1 MPPPSFFLLP
11 LWWHRRGRTDAAS
24 VGASAGASLLLLPPL
39 GGSCGRG
46 RADAAPVGPCGG
58 GGADRAT
65 ATTSSSAWFVGR
77 PSNCCE
83 AGPSGSRE
91 RERQF
96 RDDYNDDFGKA
107 RRLRWRRPLSGLVV
121 PARSVLA
128 ATQMPGEAAG
138 WFRDTADAVENF
150 FWALEH
156 ILSLSGDQLY
166 RMDYMKLMQE
176 DIGTIRLFFDANM
189 ALCEEEALDVLQEG
203 H

>member
-1 MPPPSFFLLP
+1 MLSLPLSCPLAPLGGVPDLLLGSSDPMTSVSPLHSSSLPPRPPPSLSPFPPLP
-11 LWWHRRGRTDAAS
+11 FALHSSLCQIRLMDCVVCYKDGVGALGLWGGQATAARPGRRG
-24 VGASAGASLLLLPPL
+24 VGRES
-39 GGSCGRG
+39 GSS
-46 RADAAPVGPCGG
+46 
-58 GGADRAT
+58 
-65 ATTSSSAWFVGR
+65 ATTTTTTL
-77 PSNCCE
+77 
-83 AGPSGSRE
+83 
-91 RERQF
+91 
-96 RDDYNDDFGKA
+96 A
-107 RRLRWRRPLSGLVV
+107 RHDGCDGEGHYP
-121 PARSVLA
+121 A